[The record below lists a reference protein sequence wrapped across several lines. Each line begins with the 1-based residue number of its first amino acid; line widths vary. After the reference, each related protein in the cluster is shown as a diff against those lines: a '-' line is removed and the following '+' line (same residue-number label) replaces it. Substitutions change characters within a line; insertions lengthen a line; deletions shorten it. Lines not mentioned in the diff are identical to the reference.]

1 MFNYDWFHNGGLE
14 RLVAEARD
22 RCAARKFPTLDPSER
37 EDDEDFQGY
46 RAALDTRVI
55 LYMKDG
61 LTYEMKELAD
71 VGSSSALT
79 FECVPVDD
87 NYRVGAIVLV
97 LPFEDVARVEVFA
110 VHPEEKP
117 TENLRIPGF
126 RAASHDG
133 VREGP

>member
-1 MFNYDWFHNGGLE
+1 MFNYDWFHHGGLD
-14 RLVAEARD
+14 RLVAEARN
-22 RCAARKFPTLDPSER
+22 RCAARKFPGLAPDER
-37 EDDEDFQGY
+37 EDDSDFQGY
-46 RAALDTRVI
+46 RDALETRVI

-61 LTYEMKELAD
+61 LTYEMKEIAD
-71 VGSSSALT
+71 VGSSSALA

-110 VHPEEKP
+110 VHPEDKP

-126 RAASHDG
+126 RSASHDG
-133 VREGP
+133 PRET